1 MSKPVI
7 LCIDDENMVLQSLK
21 DQLKLYVGTFYTI
34 ETAESGEEALEIV
47 AEIQENNYE
56 LPLAISDQIMPGIKG
71 EQVLTEIHK
80 KLPNTFTVLLTGQ
93 ADAAAVGYA
102 VNNAN
107 LYRYIPKP
115 WEKTDLQLTVN
126 QALKSYRQN
135 KTIGKQNAILQKLI
149 AQLQQS
155 NLTLEQ
161 RVEERT
167 HEINQQ
173 KEEIESQRDRIEVQ
187 CIEYQKLNTTKDRL
201 FSVLAHDLK
210 NPFNTLLNITTVLL
224 SEFDKLSDR
233 QKFLNIEDLH
243 YSTKE
248 AYRLLENLLQWSRSQ
263 INRLD
268 LKFETITMRDLVNDA
283 IAISNIFARKKQIS
297 IENQIPADV
306 YVTADAN
313 TIHVVM
319 RNLISNAVK
328 FTKKHGKV
336 IVKSEKKHRLYE
348 LSVADNGIG
357 IKPEDQKK
365 LFRLESGFSTRGT
378 QNEKG
383 TGLGLILC
391 KEFVEKNKGELSL
404 KSKPNEG
411 SVFSFTLPVAEK
423 TAAKSCITA
432 QKTNRRQQEDVEDTN
447 ISYQGSDTRNNKN
460 ASTPEKVDALKQRFL
475 TRWQDVKQNNRIND
489 LQDFASDLGAFAIEH
504 QWNALEQYA
513 NHLLDDINNFR
524 VDFISDKLKQFT
536 GWMKITEEK
545 I

>member
-7 LCIDDENMVLQSLK
+7 LCIDDENIILQSLK
-21 DQLKLYVGTFYTI
+21 DQLKLYVGTLYAI

-47 AEIQENNYE
+47 DEIQENNYE

-71 EQVLTEIHK
+71 EQVLAEIHK
-80 KLPNTFTVLLTGQ
+80 KMPNTFTVLLTGQ

-102 VNNAN
+102 VNHAN
-107 LYRYIPKP
+107 LYRYIAKP

-135 KTIGKQNAILQKLI
+135 KTIWKQNAILQKLI

-173 KEEIESQRDRIEVQ
+173 KEEIESQRDRIEEQ
-187 CIEYQKLNTTKDRL
+187 CVEYQKLNATKDRL

-210 NPFNTLLNITTVLL
+210 NPFNTLMNITTVLI
-224 SEFDKLSDR
+224 SEFYKLTDK
-233 QKFLNIEDLH
+233 QKLLNIEDLH
-243 YSTKE
+243 HAIKE

-268 LKFETITMRDLVNDA
+268 LKFETIVLRDLVTDA
-283 IAISNIFARKKQIS
+283 IAISNIFAQKKQIA

-313 TIHVVM
+313 TIHIVL
-319 RNLISNAVK
+319 RNLISNAIK
-328 FTKKHGKV
+328 FTKKHGKI
-336 IVKSEKKHRLYE
+336 IVKSEKKHKLYKI
-348 LSVADNGIG
+348 SVVDNGIG
-357 IKPEDQKK
+357 IKPKDQEK
-365 LFRLESGFSTRGT
+365 LFRLESSFTTRGT
-378 QNEKG
+378 QNERG

-411 SVFSFTLPVAEK
+411 SAFSFTLPE
-423 TAAKSCITA
+423 TETTRAKPYISI
-432 QKTNRRQQEDVEDTN
+432 QKETRWHQQQPQDTN
-447 ISYQGSDTRNNKN
+447 NTKHAPHAFNDKQT
-460 ASTPEKVDALKQRFL
+460 STPEKTDALKQNFL
-475 TRWQDVKQNNRIND
+475 TRWQNVKENNRIND
-489 LQDFASDLGAFAIEH
+489 LQDFASDLSAFATKN

-524 VDFISDKLKQFT
+524 VDCISDKMKQFA
-536 GWMKITEEK
+536 GWMKISDK
-545 I
+545 KL